1 MRASTSFTGS
11 IGANDPSAAD
21 ASSSANSSSSGHA
34 RQAAAKLTDESV
46 DQAILPPYSSRPAI
60 PDKYRLRR
68 RANCREDALGPVAC

>member
-21 ASSSANSSSSGHA
+21 ASSSANGSNSGHA

-46 DQAILPPYSSRPAI
+46 DQAILPPYSSRRRNQDAPAS
-60 PDKYRLRR
+60 
-68 RANCREDALGPVAC
+68 CREDALGPVAC